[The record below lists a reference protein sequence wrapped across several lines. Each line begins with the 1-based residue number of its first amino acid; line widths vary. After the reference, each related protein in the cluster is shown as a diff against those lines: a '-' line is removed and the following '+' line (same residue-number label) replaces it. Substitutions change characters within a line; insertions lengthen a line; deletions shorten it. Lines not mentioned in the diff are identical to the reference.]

1 MDKLTLPA
9 LIQSL
14 NEDPNING
22 MIQSSPICH
31 KFFDPDLKLQFMS
44 QCGANALKIK
54 NIKEFY
60 GKSFPPP
67 FAPKETHAI
76 ITNHMQRA
84 AKGETSIAEY
94 HFVVEEKAIWFRT
107 TFSPCFD
114 AEGNLLYVRAD
125 SMDITSMKVAEKGIL
140 SAKEEAEKANA
151 AKSDFLSRMSHELR
165 TPLNAI
171 LGFGQLMG
179 QDPEDPL
186 TQSQENRLSEIIKG
200 GKHLL
205 ELIDEVLDLS
215 RIESNKITISIEN
228 VNLHDVFL
236 QTLNL
241 ALPMAQQNNISVENK
256 LQKDLFVQADPTKLK
271 QVLLN
276 LLTNAIK
283 YNSENGSVVLDAYEI
298 AQSRVCISVKDTG
311 IGIPPKQHKSI
322 FEPFNRLDRDQTEI
336 EGTGIGLTISKKL
349 MEKMDG
355 SVKVTSEAGQGS
367 IFILELLK
375 GHELKVSSPSKEN
388 CLTLPKFKPNR
399 DEYKLLY
406 IEDNTANLTLVRQ
419 ILKRR
424 KDITLLTAPQAQVGI
439 DLARAHAPDLILMDI
454 NLPEIDGIEAFRRL
468 SILESTKHIPVIA
481 VSANAMELD
490 IKKALKIGF
499 KAYIKKPFDLK
510 KFMQTIDVYL
520 IKKELEED
528 DEIETLLK
536 IFETSK

>member
-31 KFFDPDLKLQFMS
+31 KFFDPELKLQFMS

-54 NIKEFY
+54 NIEEFY

-107 TFSPCFD
+107 TFSPCLD

-311 IGIPPKQHKSI
+311 IGIPTKQYKSI

-355 SVKVTSEAGQGS
+355 SVKVTSEVGQGS

-375 GHELKVSSPSKEN
+375 GYELKVSSPSKEN
-388 CLTLPKFKPNR
+388 CLALPKFKPNR

-439 DLARAHAPDLILMDI
+439 DLARAHVPDLILMDI

-520 IKKELEED
+520 IKKELEEE

-536 IFETSK
+536 IYETSE